1 MEIFARDR
9 WRIDR
14 MFGRNPLLRRADR
27 VEALVMLVVLVAA
40 LVAIPVA
47 GVVGVV
53 AYGVRDR
60 VYTQEAHERH
70 RVMATVVDIW
80 VEDLGVAIV
89 QAKWPAADGDRSGPL
104 QLTDHVTTG
113 GNVEVWVDRDGN
125 PVAPP
130 TPIWL
135 AAAEALGVAAVA
147 LLAVWAGI
155 VAVVVVI
162 RARIDRAR
170 DAAWDREI
178 RCLADAS

>member
-1 MEIFARDR
+1 MEIFARDH

-27 VEALVMLVVLVAA
+27 IEALVMLVVLVAA

-47 GVVGVV
+47 GVVGLA
-53 AYGVRDR
+53 AYGVRER
-60 VYTQEAHERH
+60 TYAQEAHERH

-89 QAKWPAADGDRSGPL
+89 QAKWPAPDGERSGPL

-113 GNVEVWVDRDGN
+113 GNVEIWVDKDGN

-130 TPIWL
+130 TPTWL
-135 AAAEALGVAAVA
+135 AVAEAAGVAAVA
-147 LLAVWAGI
+147 LLGLW
-155 VAVVVVI
+155 VAVMAGGAI
-162 RARIDRAR
+162 ARSRLDRAR

-178 RCLADAS
+178 RCLADAT